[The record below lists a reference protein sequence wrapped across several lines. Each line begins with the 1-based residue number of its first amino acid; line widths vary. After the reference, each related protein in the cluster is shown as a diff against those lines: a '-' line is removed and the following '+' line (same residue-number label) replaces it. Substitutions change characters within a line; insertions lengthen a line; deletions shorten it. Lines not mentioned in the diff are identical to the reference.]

1 MKSITPRLTLLL
13 VALAP
18 LGACD
23 SLGLGSDE
31 SVEVSFATP
40 RAGNGSVRA
49 ALVADTTILVGGH
62 TLTLQSID
70 LTVEEVVL
78 ERDETTAGGD
88 SDGDSEA
95 DSDSD
100 GPSNE
105 KVRTGAMTVALPVN
119 GGIVTPIN
127 ADVPAGLYEKIEID
141 VAFVRVR
148 GTYDGQAFDVT
159 VPVNKELELEFE
171 PALEVDGDANV
182 TIKLEPLTWFRASD
196 GSLIDPRALN
206 SNSSLRSAFVRRVET
221 SFKAIEDSDKDAD
234 DTDSDSD
241 SDRR

>member
-1 MKSITPRLTLLL
+1 MQSIRTRLGFLLIA
-13 VALAP
+13 VAP

-23 SLGLGSDE
+23 TLGLGGDE

-40 RAGNGSVRA
+40 RAGSSSVRA
-49 ALVADTTILVGGH
+49 ALLADTTIVLGGH

-88 SDGDSEA
+88 SDGDSES

-105 KVRTGAMTVALPVN
+105 KVRVGAMTIALPVN
-119 GGIVTPIN
+119 GGIVTPIA
-127 ADVPAGLYEKIEID
+127 ADVPAGLYEKLELD

-148 GTYDGQAFDVT
+148 GTYDGQSFDVT
-159 VPVNKELELEFE
+159 VPVNRELELEFD
-171 PALEVDGDANV
+171 PALDVAGDVNV
-182 TIKLEPLTWFRASD
+182 TIKLEPLTWFRGSD
-196 GSLIDPRALN
+196 GNLVDPRTLSTN
-206 SNSSLRSAFVRRVET
+206 STLRAAFVRRVET
-221 SFKAIEDSDKDAD
+221 SFRAIEDSDKDAD
-234 DTDSDSD
+234 DSDSDSD